1 MKRSISTKEDFFQTS
16 DGVSIYEKITET
28 ENAKGVVILVHG
40 IAEHIGR
47 YDYTTAYLAENGYN
61 TVGWDL
67 RGHGR
72 SSGKRIY
79 IRRFHQY
86 LDDLNEV
93 LSRTRSAFPGL
104 PVFLLGHS
112 MGGGIVTLFAIE
124 NSPDIAGL
132 LLSAPSLKISDN
144 ISPFMQKMSKFISV
158 VFPKLPALKLDSS
171 GISKDPEVVKSYD
184 TDPLNYRKGILARTG
199 AEILKATEIIGRRMS
214 EITGPVLIMH
224 GTDDRLSDPEG
235 SKNFNEAI
243 SSADKTLKLYEGL
256 YHEILNEPEKDRVLD
271 DIAGWLN
278 THTEV

>member
-1 MKRSISTKEDFFQTS
+1 MKSIKTKEDYFQAS
-16 DGVSIYEKITET
+16 DDVSIYEKITET

-47 YDYTTAYLAENGYN
+47 YDYTTAFLAENGYN

-79 IRRFHQY
+79 VQRFHQY
-86 LDDLNEV
+86 LDDLNEI
-93 LSRTRSAFPGL
+93 LNRTRSVFPGL

-124 NSPDIAGL
+124 YSPDIAGL
-132 LLSAPSLKISDN
+132 LLSAPSQKISDD
-144 ISPFMQKMSKFISV
+144 ISPFMQKLSKTISV
-158 VFPKLPALKLDSS
+158 IMPKLPALKLDSS
-171 GISKDPEVVKSYD
+171 GISRDPEVVKSYD

-199 AEILKATEIIGRRMS
+199 AEILKATEIIGKRMP
-214 EITGPVLIMH
+214 EITSPVLIMH

-235 SKNFNEAI
+235 SKNFYKSI
-243 SSADKTLKLYEGL
+243 SSADKTIKFYEGL
-256 YHEILNEPEKDRVLD
+256 YHEILNEPEKDRVLT
-271 DIAGWLN
+271 DITDWLN
-278 THTEV
+278 NHSEA